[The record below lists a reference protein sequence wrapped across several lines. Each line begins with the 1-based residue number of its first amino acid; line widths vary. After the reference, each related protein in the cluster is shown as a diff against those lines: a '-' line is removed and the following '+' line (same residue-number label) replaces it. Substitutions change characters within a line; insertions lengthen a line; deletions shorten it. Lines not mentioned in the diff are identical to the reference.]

1 MLRYPR
7 CIAPALLASFVG
19 LTVTAA
25 RAEPATA
32 ASPAAAAANCLA
44 GPNGQAASGNHWY
57 YRVDRAS
64 GRHCWYQR
72 PGSGVSRSA
81 QTDAAPS
88 RAVAPRA
95 APPPARTAAADDGA
109 DTATETRNQGTVEAA
124 PAAPAAPVRPFGWTA
139 APPAPASRELMQA
152 APSQS
157 PAPAPQ
163 PELPAQPPPPP
174 QAATADA
181 AASAEPPPAPVS
193 RAPLRAAS
201 IERPAAPVE
210 AEAGTQMPVLLGA
223 ALALL
228 IVVLGSIVARI
239 ATGRIRSRRRAR
251 ALDAVKETTMPPMF
265 SAEDAPTLVP
275 VMPREHDITGEPRP
289 PRPPR
294 RMPVA
299 RPERALDRSAIA
311 GDHAARARPD
321 ARELE
326 DNVRDLL
333 HRMRGDLFDQRPAP
347 AAPAAPKPSA
357 SQEFDRMLAEL
368 RERRRRA

>member
-32 ASPAAAAANCLA
+32 ASPAAGCLA

-81 QTDAAPS
+81 QADAAPS
-88 RAVAPRA
+88 RAVVPRA
-95 APPPARTAAADDGA
+95 APPPPARTAAADDGA
-109 DTATETRNQGTVEAA
+109 DTATETRDQRTVEAA

-139 APPAPASRELMQA
+139 APPAPVSRELMQA

-163 PELPAQPPPPP
+163 PELPAQPALPP
-174 QAATADA
+174 QSATADA
-181 AASAEPPPAPVS
+181 AASAAPPPAPVS

-210 AEAGTQMPVLLGA
+210 VETGTHMPVLLGA

-228 IVVLGSIVARI
+228 IVVLGSIVTRI

-251 ALDAVKETTMPPMF
+251 ALDAIKETTTPPMF
-265 SAEDAPTLVP
+265 SAEDAPALVP
-275 VMPREHDITGEPRP
+275 VMPREHDITGEPRV

-294 RMPVA
+294 RVPVA
-299 RPERALDRSAIA
+299 RPERAADP
-311 GDHAARARPD
+311 AARVRPD
-321 ARELE
+321 PRELE

-333 HRMRGDLFDQRPAP
+333 HRMRGDLFDQRPVP
-347 AAPAAPKPSA
+347 AAPAAPQPSA